1 MNIIR
6 RIKQT
11 ASQLV
16 SLIKSIKINPD
27 QDTVIFD
34 CGDFEI
40 TKREIIVSFSIVALM
55 LIFGFSI
62 SGTIADHV
70 EDKKRMYNQ
79 ALQIESKDM
88 FEYGMSTNVGNAFV
102 YGELKAVDTVG
113 YEEIEGAYLWIEKE
127 REEYT
132 RHERE
137 VEHTDS
143 EGHKYYE
150 TEVYYT
156 WDSVWSESRHSEKIT
171 FLGVEFDY
179 SKINVNSSHY
189 IDTIYKSM
197 DVRYNYYGIAP
208 EHTGTIFTK
217 LADGT
222 IEDDLHFYEGET
234 ISQVLESKNNDYSQI
249 IFWILWIILII
260 AAVGGFYYV
269 DNSWLD

>member
-1 MNIIR
+1 MNIIQ

-62 SGTIADHV
+62 SGYIADKV

-79 ALQIESKDM
+79 ALQIDSKDM

-102 YGELKAVDTVG
+102 YGELKAVDTVA

-143 EGHKYYE
+143 EGHKYYT

-156 WDSVWSESRHSEKIT
+156 WDSVWSESKHSEKIT

-197 DVRYNYYGIAP
+197 DVRYIYRGIDP

-222 IEDDLHFYEGET
+222 IEDDLHFYENET
-234 ISQVLESKNNDYSQI
+234 IAQVLESKSNDDSQI

-260 AAVGGFYYV
+260 AAVGGFYYF

>member
-1 MNIIR
+1 MNIIQ

-11 ASQLV
+11 ASHLI

-27 QDTVIFD
+27 EDIVIFD

-40 TKREIIVSFSIVALM
+40 TKREIITSVAIVAVM
-55 LIFGFSI
+55 LILGFSI
-62 SGTIADHV
+62 SELIADKV
-70 EDKKRMYNQ
+70 EDEKRMYNQ
-79 ALQIESKDM
+79 ALHVNTQEL
-88 FEYGMSTNVGNAFV
+88 FEYGMSTNVGNAFC
-102 YGELKAVDTVG
+102 YGELKAVDTVTF
-113 YEEIEGAYLWIEKE
+113 EEIGGAYLWTEKT

-143 EGHKYYE
+143 KGNKYYT

-156 WDSVWSESRHSEKIT
+156 WDEVFSEDKHSEKIS

-189 IDTIYKSM
+189 IDTIYKSS
-197 DVRYNYYGIAP
+197 DVRYIYYGIDP
-208 EHTGTIFTK
+208 EHKGTIFTK

-222 IEDDLHFYEGET
+222 IEDNLHFYENKT
-234 ISQVLESKNNDYSQI
+234 IGQVLESKNNDYSQVV
-249 IFWILWIILII
+249 FWIFWIILII
-260 AAVGGFYYV
+260 AAVGGFYYL
-269 DNSWLD
+269 DNSWLE

>member
-1 MNIIR
+1 MNIIK

-27 QDTVIFD
+27 EDTVIFD

-40 TKREIIVSFSIVALM
+40 TKREIIVSFSIVALL

-62 SGTIADHV
+62 SGYIADKV

-79 ALQIESKDM
+79 ALQINSKDM

-102 YGELKAVDTVG
+102 YGELKAVDTVTF
-113 YEEIEGAYLWIEKE
+113 EEIGGAYLWVKKE

-132 RHERE
+132 RHERK
-137 VEHTDS
+137 VKHTDS
-143 EGHKYYE
+143 KGHTYYT

-156 WDSVWSESRHSEKIT
+156 WDSVRSEKRHSEKIT

-189 IDTIYKSM
+189 IDTIYEGFN
-197 DVRYNYYGIAP
+197 VRYIYRGIAP
-208 EHTGTIFTK
+208 EHTGAIFTK
-217 LADGT
+217 LADST
-222 IEDDLHFYEGET
+222 IEDNLYFYENQT
-234 ISQVLESKNNDYSQI
+234 IAQVLESKNNDYSQI

-269 DNSWLD
+269 DNSWLN